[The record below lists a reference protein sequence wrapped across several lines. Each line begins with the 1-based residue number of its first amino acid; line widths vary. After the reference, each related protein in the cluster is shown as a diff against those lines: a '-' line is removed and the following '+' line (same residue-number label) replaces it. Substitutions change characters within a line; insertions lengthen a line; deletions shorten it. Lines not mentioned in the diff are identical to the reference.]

1 MIGGRFESE
10 MSDADV
16 YMGSAATAWAAR
28 RWLWRGGGGSS
39 APATGFVTVLVG
51 DKPID
56 DLRAVWLRVREVEFN
71 MTGGKKHVFVGMDE
85 SINLLELTNL
95 TEALMINEEIVT
107 GKGTKIRLLLDDLAI
122 ERKESPEDADPE
134 VVPVPAG
141 GWIELNP
148 QGPFEVRAG
157 ETIYVMIDFLLDDSL
172 VHVVETGTDEYR
184 FRPQVFAEIKAEGD
198 ESRLVRLKGTA
209 RGVNPIDDTFELCDL
224 RREAGNGSSNNL
236 YDCVIIKMDNTVDG
250 EDTLVIENG
259 SMLEENAI
267 VTAFGVMDFDPD
279 PSKDT
284 MNAVVLVAGMDE
296 PIIAESGEATSVP
309 PPNLQIDQSAAGDPA
324 QFDINPTV
332 AGWRSF
338 TENPET
344 TGEVMVMDDIEAF
357 GFAVDPATVPPSMDA
372 FLFVYKRP

>member
-1 MIGGRFESE
+1 MRISTWVLPLLLGLLVVGCGG
-10 MSDADV
+10 
-16 YMGSAATAWAAR
+16 
-28 RWLWRGGGGSS
+28 GGGGSS

-56 DLRAVWLRVREVEFN
+56 DLRAVWLTVREIEFN

-85 SINLLELTNL
+85 PINLMELTNL

-122 ERKESPEDADPE
+122 ERKESPEDAEPE
-134 VVPVPAG
+134 MVPVPAG

-157 ETIYVMIDFLLDDSL
+157 QTIYVMIDFLLDDSL
-172 VHVVETGTDEYR
+172 VHVVETDTDEYR

-209 RGVNPIDDTFELCDL
+209 RGVNPNDDTFELCDL

-250 EDTLVIENG
+250 EDTLLIENG
-259 SMLEENAI
+259 SLLVENAI
-267 VTAFGVMDFDPD
+267 VTAFGFMDFDPD

-284 MNAVVLVAGMDE
+284 MNAEVLVAGMVE
-296 PIIAESGEATSVP
+296 PIIAESGIATLV
-309 PPNLQIDQSAAGDPA
+309 PPNLQIDQSAAGGPA
-324 QFDINPTV
+324 QFDINPTA
-332 AGWRSF
+332 AGWKNF
-338 TENPET
+338 PGVTENPET

-357 GFAVDPATVPPSMDA
+357 GFAIEPATTPPSMEA
-372 FLFVYKRP
+372 FLFIYKRPQIPPP